1 MKSSHMDYQAA
12 LDYIYSYVDY
22 SRTHQESLTPEDFDL
37 SRMWSFMDVLGSPQ
51 DEYPTIHIAGTKGKG
66 SVGAFCTSAYQAG
79 GFKVGFYTS
88 PHLKDFEER
97 IQVNGISIPRDT
109 LAEYVDEIRPAV
121 DAVPGL
127 TSFEII
133 TGLAYLYFARSEVDI
148 AVIEVGLGG
157 RFDATNVITPLV
169 SVITSLYLDH
179 VSILGDKLDQI
190 AAVKGGIIKPGVP
203 VVSAP
208 QEAVAL
214 QVLHDIA
221 AENQTTLIP
230 IDQKYTSKILA
241 KSLDGQDFS
250 LVGDQKSKPTQ
261 FRIPLIGDYQVTNAV
276 TAYDVLETLQSKGF
290 ALSREAIQE
299 GFLNVDW
306 PARLEVLR
314 KKPPVIVDSAHNPA
328 SMEKLQETIEDYF
341 PDVPLIL
348 VFGVSE
354 DKQLGDMLEAILP
367 RTDYFIATQSD
378 HPRAMDA
385 DNLEVMAKKY
395 DCSTES
401 TPDVTQAL
409 QMALSLAGNDKLVV
423 VAGSIFVAASARIA
437 WFEMKKGINKIYS

>member
-1 MKSSHMDYQAA
+1 MKSSNKEYQAA

-22 SRTHQESLTPEDFDL
+22 SRTHQESLSPEDFDL

-88 PHLKDFEER
+88 PHLKEFEER
-97 IQVNGISIPRDT
+97 IQVNGVSIPRDT

-121 DAVPGL
+121 GAVPGL

-133 TGLAYLYFARSEVDI
+133 TGLAYLYFSRTKVDI

-208 QEAVAL
+208 QEAIAL
-214 QVLHDIA
+214 QVLQEIA
-221 AENQTTLIP
+221 VENKTSLIP

-250 LVGDQKSKPTQ
+250 LAVNQESKPIQ

-276 TAYDVLETLQSKGF
+276 TAYDVLDTLQSQGF
-290 ALSREAIQE
+290 PLKQEAIQE
-299 GFLNVDW
+299 GFLNMYW

-328 SMEKLQETIEDYF
+328 STEKLQETVDDYF

-367 RTDYFIATQSD
+367 RTSHFIATESD
-378 HPRAMDA
+378 HPRAMNA
-385 DNLEVMAKKY
+385 DRLEIMAKPY

-401 TPDVTQAL
+401 IPDVAHAL
-409 QMALSLAGNDKLVV
+409 VKALSLAGKDKLVV
-423 VAGSIFVAASARIA
+423 VTGSIFVAASARIA
-437 WFEMKKGINKIYS
+437 WFEMKLGE